1 MDILFYYCTEAAVGL
16 SLAALK
22 MAVLT
27 IEQQLLA
34 AAAAATSFDSAV

>member
-1 MDILFYYCTEAAVGL
+1 MDVLFYYCTEAAVGL

-27 IEQQLLA
+27 IEQLLA

>member
-1 MDILFYYCTEAAVGL
+1 MDILFYYCTEAAVDL

-22 MAVLT
+22 LAVLT
-27 IEQQLLA
+27 IEQLLA